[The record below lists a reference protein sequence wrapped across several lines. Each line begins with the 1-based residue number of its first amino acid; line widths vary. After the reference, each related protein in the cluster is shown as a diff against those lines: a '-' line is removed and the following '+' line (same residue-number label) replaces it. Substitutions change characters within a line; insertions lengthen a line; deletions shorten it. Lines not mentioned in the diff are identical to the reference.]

1 MKPIPLYSPKIG
13 NVEKRNVTNCL
24 NEKWISS
31 KGKFIKLFENEF
43 KKFTNIRH
51 CTTTVNG
58 TAALHLCLLAL
69 DIKENDEIIVPT
81 FTYIASVNCIKYV
94 GGKPVFVDSDFSTMQ
109 ISINDIEKKI
119 SKKTKAIIV
128 PHLYGYSCDLSK
140 LLKLKKK
147 YNVYLVEDCAEA
159 LGSFYKKKHLG
170 NFGDIC
176 AFSFFGSKTI
186 STGEGGMVCSNNK
199 FLIRKV
205 IKFKGQGLNITNKK
219 KYYWHNVIGYNYRMT
234 NICASIG
241 YAQIKRISKILKKK
255 KFIFNFYKKNLNSKY
270 VKFPSEVIGLNN
282 CYWLVVI
289 FFQSKKINQII
300 NKILY
305 KNKIETRP
313 TFYPIHTMP
322 MYKKKNNFKNATQLN
337 NLGLC
342 LPSYPDLE
350 NKQLKKIC
358 KIINDYFKKLKKEK

>member
-1 MKPIPLYSPKIG
+1 MKQIPLYSPKIG
-13 NVEKRNVTNCL
+13 IKEKANVVSCL

-43 KKFTNIRH
+43 KKFTKIRY

-69 DIKENDEIIVPT
+69 NIKETDEIIVPT

-94 GGKPVFVDSDFSTMQ
+94 GGKPIFVDSDVSTMQ
-109 ISINDIEKKI
+109 ISLDDIEKKI

-140 LLKLKKK
+140 LLKIKKK
-147 YNVYLVEDCAEA
+147 YNLFLIEDCAEA

-186 STGEGGMVCSNNK
+186 TTGEGGMVCSNNK

-205 IKFKGQGLNITNKK
+205 IKYKGQGLSITNKK
-219 KYYWHNVIGYNYRMT
+219 KYYWHDVVGYNYRMT

-241 YAQIKRISKILKKK
+241 YAQIKTISKILKKK
-255 KFIFNFYKKNLNSKY
+255 KDIYNFYKKNLDTKH
-270 VKFPSEVIGLNN
+270 VKFPTEVEGLNN
-282 CYWLVVI
+282 SYWLIVI
-289 FFQSKKINQII
+289 FFQSKRINQII
-300 NKILY
+300 NKLLN
-305 KNKIETRP
+305 KNNIETRP

-337 NLGLC
+337 DLGMC
-342 LPSYPDLE
+342 LPSYPGLE

-358 KIINDYFKKLKKEK
+358 KIINNYFKKFKKNK